1 MPQLVIEINGQQRTL
16 EPGRSYTIGRNPQ
29 SDFPF
34 DDARV
39 SWHHATISFNGAGWQ
54 LDDHG
59 STNGTYTA
67 GARTMQAQLFPG
79 AVVNL
84 GNAENGP
91 RLSFSAPAQ
100 AAAQAPAWHE
110 AATSRSAAPEAHAA
124 QQQ

>member
-39 SWHHATISFNGAGWQ
+39 SWQHGTISFNGSGWQ

-59 STNGTYTA
+59 STNGTYVA

-79 AVVNL
+79 GVVNL
-84 GNAENGP
+84 GNPQNGP
-91 RLSFSAPAQ
+91 RLTFSAPAQ
-100 AAAQAPAWHE
+100 ATAPQPSPVHE
-110 AATSRSAAPEAHAA
+110 AVT
-124 QQQ
+124 